1 MTSWPR
7 FPVRPHGRPS
17 WIFFT
22 VGAVVAL
29 ITGAAGLLYPASYT
43 PLPAKCEHS
52 ELFVVGGTDISLNY
66 QRRALITEWNRSHRH
81 ATLVEVSDS
90 TDLQHSQIKA
100 MEESGGC
107 AYDVLIMDNTWTA
120 QFADSGYLRTLDG
133 LNGLNDFFPNALQTG
148 MWHGDLYAVPFNVDV
163 GLLYRRTDMQTTMA
177 PPATW
182 ARLIDSPV
190 IMQLADYEGLT
201 VNALERVW
209 NSGGDG
215 FTGGG
220 GRDEKYL
227 SKNVYRPL
235 KEFATW
241 VRGLGPDPREYHERQ
256 SIDAFASNTQKG
268 LSSDERLM
276 RNWPYAFSTLVA
288 EPQMQRDGRLRFE
301 VRALPGS
308 APRPGRPAAPARTV
322 LGGQNLAV
330 AKRSPHADDAEK
342 LVEFLTNV
350 RNQKLLFACGG
361 FAPARYSS
369 LGLRPGQMA
378 PTAVRV
384 QKCSELDKTKTGLD
398 ETNVLNDEQLRELGQ
413 AVVTALPNASPR
425 PVTAHYSTFSRT
437 FRGCVVKMINNEDVG
452 ARTFARAVRRSLD
465 GQTASC

>member
-7 FPVRPHGRPS
+7 FRVRPHDRPS

-29 ITGAAGLLYPASYT
+29 IIGAAALLDPVSSYT

-66 QRRALITEWNRSHRH
+66 QRRALITEWNKSHRH

-120 QFADSGYLRTLDG
+120 QFAESGYLRRLDDLKG
-133 LNGLNDFFPNALQTG
+133 LKDFFPNALQTG

-163 GLLYRRTDMQTTMA
+163 GLLYRRTDMRTNTA
-177 PPATW
+177 RPRSW

-201 VNALERVW
+201 VNALESVW

-215 FTGGG
+215 FMGEG
-220 GRDEKYL
+220 GRDEGYL
-227 SKNVYRPL
+227 IENVYQPL
-235 KEFATW
+235 KEFATR
-241 VRGLGPDPREYHERQ
+241 VRGLRPDPREYHERE
-256 SIDAFASNTQKG
+256 SIDAFSSSTQKG
-268 LSSDERLM
+268 GSPTERLM
-276 RNWPYAFSTLVA
+276 RNWPYAFSTLAA
-288 EPQMQRDGRLRFE
+288 EPQMQRDGGLRFE
-301 VRALPGS
+301 VSALPG
-308 APRPGRPAAPARTV
+308 RTV

-330 AKRSPHADDAEK
+330 AKRSPHAADAEK
-342 LVEFLTNV
+342 LVEFLTEEKS
-350 RNQKLLFACGG
+350 QQELFACGG
-361 FAPARYSS
+361 LAPARYSA
-369 LGLRPGQMA
+369 LRLRPGQ
-378 PTAVRV
+378 AVPENW
-384 QKCSELDKTKTGLD
+384 QIAKCSELDEKKTGLD
-398 ETNVLNDEQLRELGQ
+398 ETNVLDHDQLRELGQ
-413 AVVTALPNASPR
+413 AIVTALPNASPR